1 MESLMAGHLR
11 VCFVCF
17 ALSVAFEWSWERLA
31 AQELKAS
38 TAKQSS
44 KRMAGGKQWTTQNL
58 SVQSVPSYCY
68 ADLEHNCR
76 QYGRLYTW
84 ESARRAC
91 HSLGDGW
98 RLPTDD
104 EWRQLAKQYGGM
116 HDDAP
121 DGGKEAYQALL
132 TGGRSGFDALLGGGR
147 SQNGDYARQEGHGF
161 YWTATESDSATARY
175 YNFGHG
181 TMSLYRQTDGEKER
195 AFSARCVRD

>member
-1 MESLMAGHLR
+1 MESLMARHLR
-11 VCFVCF
+11 LCFVCF

-38 TAKQSS
+38 SAKQSS
-44 KRMAGGKQWTTQNL
+44 KRMADGKQWTAQNL

-68 ADLEHNCR
+68 ADLEQNCR
-76 QYGRLYTW
+76 RYGRLYTW
-84 ESARRAC
+84 QSARLAC
-91 HSLGDGW
+91 QSLGYGW

-121 DGGKEAYQALL
+121 DGGKGAYQALL
-132 TGGRSGFDALLGGGR
+132 TGGQSGFDALLGGGR
-147 SQNGDYARQEGHGF
+147 SQNGDYARQEAHRF
-161 YWTATESDSATARY
+161 YWTATESDSTARY

-195 AFSARCVRD
+195 AFSVRCVRN